1 MSIVILLGPPGSGKG
16 TQAELL
22 ESRDAFLRLSTGDL
36 LRHEIMNSTDFGM
49 QVKSYIDKGLLVP
62 DELVTG
68 FILNYIEQKG
78 LYNRNV
84 IFDGFPRRISQAEA
98 LRDKLREF
106 SKDIDTAILIDLPED
121 KIILRLASRK
131 GCPKCKKVFPGAFSG
146 NTCDACGAELTVR
159 SDDNRGT
166 ISKRLDVYMKETSPL
181 VEYFEETGILQRIN
195 GEGSIEEVY
204 KKLRAMV
211 V

>member
-36 LRHEIMNSTDFGM
+36 LRHEIMKNTDFGM

-62 DELVTG
+62 DELVTE
-68 FILNYIEQKG
+68 FILNYIEQNN

-106 SKDIDTAILIDLPED
+106 SKDIDMAILIDLPEN

-131 GCPKCKKVFPGAFSG
+131 GCPQGKKVFPGTFPR
-146 NTCDACGAELTVR
+146 NNCDVCGTELTVR
-159 SDDNRGT
+159 SDDKRDT
-166 ISKRLDVYMKETSPL
+166 ISNRLDVYMKETSPL
-181 VEYFEETGILQRIN
+181 VEYFEETGILQKID